1 MEVHWQ
7 EVQVW
12 KVQGQGQVQQT
23 LPPEGRGDVRGPTSA
38 KPAAEPA
45 AATEPTTKPLAAT
58 EPTTKPASTPPP
70 GYLRVRLAVSLV
82 FWLPL
87 PRPGKVLVDLQGQGQ
102 GDLRGLSL
110 VIDPQ

>member
-1 MEVHWQ
+1 M
-7 EVQVW
+7 
-12 KVQGQGQVQQT
+12 
-23 LPPEGRGDVRGPTSA
+23 RGPTSA